1 MQLMLCQAIM
11 NDDIDLITA
20 LLTANPFAV
29 KHIKRYIK
37 EENRFSKS
45 IFSANRTEIR
55 RNVKRTKTRVGT
67 QDDMDSSYR
76 TMYRIYERFK
86 HQK

>member
-1 MQLMLCQAIM
+1 M

-29 KHIKRYIK
+29 KHIKRYIT
-37 EENRFSKS
+37 EENIFSKS
-45 IFSANRTEIR
+45 IFSENRTETSK
-55 RNVKRTKTRVGT
+55 NVNRIKTRIGS

-76 TMYRIYERFK
+76 IMYDIYETSK